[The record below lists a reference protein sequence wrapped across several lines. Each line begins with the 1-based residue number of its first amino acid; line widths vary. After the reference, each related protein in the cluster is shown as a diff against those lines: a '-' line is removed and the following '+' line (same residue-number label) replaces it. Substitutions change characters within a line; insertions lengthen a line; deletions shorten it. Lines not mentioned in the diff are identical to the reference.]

1 MQLHRL
7 VLLPLLCAG
16 LAPAQ
21 KFALDDGSGRVLQLV
36 NVEDLLI
43 GGDAWAG
50 GESPLQRLAT
60 FLREQVEPPL
70 GANHDIRPLGRHS
83 LALLVQDAQATWV
96 ERRLADARA
105 AKGTVILVETHIC
118 DVPHE
123 AYRRLVQRFLGA
135 NAAAQKVQTAVMTA
149 TDAEQLRQGLM
160 ETDSCNLLTAPR
172 VAVRPLM
179 VASLQIG
186 EDVSYVKDFTV
197 TQVDGKP
204 IADPIVDTVFDG
216 TRIEVIATQIAPG
229 QIGLSYDMLT
239 QALTRPIPEFKT
251 KLGTT
256 KDLTVQLPNTQG
268 QRIRQ
273 SVALRED
280 AAALMATQTSTGR
293 HVLAFVSARAVK
305 ENADDKAR
313 VVR

>member
-1 MQLHRL
+1 VQLHRL
-7 VLLPLLCAG
+7 VLLPLLCSG

-21 KFALDDGSGRVLQLV
+21 KLALDDGSSRVLQLV
-36 NVEDLLI
+36 DVEDLLV
-43 GGDAWAG
+43 GGDPAAT
-50 GESPLQRLAT
+50 ESPLQRLAT
-60 FLREQVEPPL
+60 FLREQIDPPL
-70 GANHDIRPLGRHS
+70 GPNHDIRPLGRHA
-83 LALLVQDAQATWV
+83 LALLLQEAQATWV

-118 DVPHE
+118 EVTHE
-123 AYRRLVQRFLGA
+123 AYTMLVQRFLGA
-135 NAAAQKVQTAVMTA
+135 NVATQKVQTAVVTA
-149 TDAEQLRQGLM
+149 TDAERLRQGLV
-160 ETDSCNLLTAPR
+160 EIDGCNLLTAPR

-179 VASLQIG
+179 VASMQVG

-197 TQVDGKP
+197 TLVDGKWVAEP
-204 IADPIVDTVFDG
+204 VLHKVFDG
-216 TRIEVIATQIAPG
+216 TRIEVIATPLGTG

-239 QALTRPIPEFKT
+239 QTLARPILEFKT

-256 KDLTVQLPNTQG
+256 EDLTVQLPNTQG
-268 QRIRQ
+268 QRICQ

-280 AAALMATQTSTGR
+280 AAALMATQAASGR